1 MNLVLEKIEKLRD
14 ELHFHNY
21 NYYVLDKPLISDYDF
36 DMKLKDLI
44 NLEKKYP
51 QFYDNN
57 SPTLRVGGSIIKSFD
72 SVKHDFPMYSLDN
85 SYSKND
91 LEDWND
97 RIFKNIG
104 DNNLQFL
111 CELKFDGVSINLTY
125 KSGRLIK
132 AVTRGDG
139 IEGDD
144 VTENIKTIKTIPLK
158 LKGSYP
164 QNFQIR
170 GEIII
175 EKNDFLKMNEIRLNQ
190 GLDPYMNPRNTASGS
205 LKLQD
210 SSEVAKRPLKCFLYQ
225 IVSNEE
231 NYKTQQNYLEN
242 ALDWG
247 FNVSQ
252 TYKLCNN
259 LNEVMNYVNH
269 WDLKRNLLNYE
280 IDGIVV
286 KVNDINYQKELGFT
300 SKYPRWSIA
309 YKYKT
314 EQVYTRLKSVSYQ
327 VGRTG
332 AITPVANLEPV
343 LLGGT
348 YVKRASLHNEDQ
360 INKLDLHVNDIVNI
374 EKGGEIIPKI
384 VGVDLEKRNFECDKI
399 EFVENCP
406 SCFKILS
413 RNESESQ
420 HYCLNF
426 KKCPPQITG
435 RIQHFISRKAMDING
450 LGNETIDLLYQ
461 SGLVSNY
468 ADLYDLKRDDLLPL
482 ERMANKSVDNIFIGL
497 EESKKITFE
506 RVLFALGI
514 RYVGQTVAKK
524 IALAFKSIDNLK
536 TKKIEDLILVD
547 EIGDRISESI
557 VDFFQDEE
565 NCFMVDRL
573 KSLGLQFEI
582 KEDKKPVNNVLKG
595 DSFVISG
602 VFENYSRD
610 QLKKMIEL
618 NGGKILSSISSKTNY
633 LLGGNNIGPS
643 KLLKVEKLKIPII
656 GIDSFINM
664 LKSKP

>member
-164 QNFQIR
+164 LNFQIR

-259 LNEVMNYVNH
+259 LNEVMNYINH
-269 WDLKRNLLNYE
+269 WDQKRHLLNYE

-482 ERMANKSVDNIFIGL
+482 ERMANKSVNNIFIGL
-497 EESKKITFE
+497 EESKKIPFE

-582 KEDKKPVNNVLKG
+582 KQDKKPVNNVLKG

>member
-164 QNFQIR
+164 LNFQIR

-231 NYKTQQNYLEN
+231 NYNTQQNYLEN

-259 LNEVMNYVNH
+259 LNEVMNYINH
-269 WDLKRNLLNYE
+269 WDQKRHLLNYE

-461 SGLVSNY
+461 SGLASNY

-482 ERMANKSVDNIFIGL
+482 ERMANKSVNNIFIGL
-497 EESKKITFE
+497 EESKKIPFE

-582 KEDKKPVNNVLKG
+582 KQDKKPVNNVLKG

-643 KLLKVEKLKIPII
+643 KLLKVKKLKIPII

>member
-1 MNLVLEKIEKLRD
+1 MNLLLEKIEKLRD

-57 SPTLRVGGSIIKSFD
+57 SPTLRVGGSITKSFD

-104 DNNLQFL
+104 DDNLQFL

-125 KSGRLIK
+125 KNGRLIK

-144 VTENIKTIKTIPLK
+144 VTENVKTIKTIPLK
-158 LKGSYP
+158 LKGLYP

-175 EKNDFLKMNEIRLNQ
+175 EKNDFLKMNEIRLKQ

-231 NYKTQQNYLEN
+231 NYKTQHNYLKN

-247 FNVSQ
+247 FNISK

-259 LNEVMNYVNH
+259 LDQVMSYINH
-269 WDLKRNLLNYE
+269 WDQKRHLLNYE

-332 AITPVANLEPV
+332 AVTPVANLDPV

-399 EFVENCP
+399 KFIENCP

-426 KKCPPQITG
+426 KNCPPQITG

-461 SGLVSNY
+461 SGLISNC

-497 EESKKITFE
+497 EESKKIPFE

-524 IALAFKSIDNLK
+524 IAIAFKSMDNLK

-547 EIGDRISESI
+547 EIGSRISESI

-565 NCFMVDRL
+565 NCYMIDRL

-582 KEDKKPVNNVLKG
+582 KPDKKPLNNLLNG

-643 KLLKVEKLKIPII
+643 KLLKVEKLKIPLID
-656 GIDSFINM
+656 IDSFINM
-664 LKSKP
+664 LKIKP